1 MTSQLKNIA
10 IIGASGS
17 VGKLILDALVR
28 EARFHVTVLTR
39 SSSTAIFPTDI
50 TARKTDYSAAD
61 LIKAFA
67 GQDAVISV
75 VGLSGFTEQKSFID
89 AAISAGVKRFIP
101 SEFSS
106 NTLSPAVLQLLPIFA
121 QKKEVLDYLKEKEG
135 SGLTWTAIW
144 PALLFDSGLKNGF
157 LGFDLEARTATIW
170 DKGTNQF
177 TLTDDD
183 QLGSAVLAVLD
194 RPEQTVNKNI
204 YVASFETSQKKILA
218 ALEEATGDK
227 WTVTDTTTTREVAE
241 ASEKLGKGD
250 FSGAF
255 TLVRATSFA
264 NIPGLRANYGRDED
278 LSNELLGLKF
288 GSVKETVSRVVGG
301 SE

>member
-50 TARKTDYSAAD
+50 TTRKTDYSAAD

-204 YVASFETSQKKILA
+204 YVASFETSQKEILA